1 VLGSVPLGKLV
12 GGMIALPPGCTVT
25 YAVWVDVDRLTNEM
39 VEWYRQVDG
48 KVYED
53 RWYDTRGREKTVNY
67 VSYGKGKRC
76 HHHHNGQGGTRLHF
90 HGDDA
95 SAASMFILKFFNH
108 VTSNNLQEQMERH
121 ARETA

>member
-1 VLGSVPLGKLV
+1 
-12 GGMIALPPGCTVT
+12 MIALPPGCTVT
-25 YAVWVDVDRLTNEM
+25 YAVYVDIDRLTDDM
-39 VEWYRQVDG
+39 VDWYKLVDG
-48 KVYED
+48 TVYQD
-53 RWYDTRGREKTVNY
+53 SWYDSRGREQRVNY

-95 SAASMFILKFFNH
+95 SAASMFIMKFFEH
-108 VTSNNLQEQMERH
+108 VTSNSLTEVMERH

>member
-1 VLGSVPLGKLV
+1 MLGGISLGTLV

-25 YAVWVDVDRLTNEM
+25 YAVYVDVNKLTDKM
-39 VEWYRQVDG
+39 VEWYKLIG
-48 KVYED
+48 GTVYQD
-53 RWYDTRGREKTVNY
+53 RWYDSRGREQTVNY

-76 HHHHNGQGGTRLHF
+76 HHHHNGEGGTRLHF

-108 VTSNNLQEQMERH
+108 VTRNNLSEVMERH
-121 ARETA
+121 AHEAA